1 MADIGSAYLT
11 IFPSMSGFGKELTG
25 YLNGVDLSGAG
36 QRMGSSLS
44 KSISAQVSDVGLKGL
59 EDAVV
64 KAEMKVRSAM
74 DKSAD
79 AAKELEIAQK
89 RLSEARAK
97 YPADSSQVAQAE
109 LRVQQA
115 QRKSAAAAKEV
126 DNAQGQLAHAQRELE
141 TATESSTSALR
152 AQDGAMDSLGGSSHG
167 LSGKLSAIT
176 GAAMGVAAELA
187 GRLFDAVLDLGSEM
201 VEASDS
207 AQKFA
212 STLSFAGIDDST
224 IKQLTA
230 STQEYADQTV
240 YDLADIRNVTAQLA
254 ANGVDNYEQL
264 AQAAGNLNAVA
275 GGSANTFQSV
285 AQVMTQ
291 TAGAGKLTTENWN
304 QLTDA
309 IPGASGA
316 LQQAMRDAGA
326 FEGNF
331 REAMENGEI
340 SADEFFAAV
349 QKLGMQDVAVEAAT
363 STSTIEG
370 ALGNLQASVVGVGS
384 QVITEL
390 NPVITG
396 AMNLLT
402 DAISSIPSA
411 AAEVA
416 PKLGEFFAP
425 ILETAQGVSDQLQP
439 LFSGL
444 FGAMF
449 DQMQAGLPLIT
460 PLASMLQTIGSTVVS
475 IGGQL
480 MSVLLP
486 ILTQIITFIT
496 EQVIPIVAPALQSI
510 FETVQTAMPLIQ
522 YAIESALT
530 AIQIAWNAV
539 WPVLQAVLVP
549 IMSGISA
556 TVQVAMTIIQGIIE
570 AVLAIINGD
579 WDGAWEAISS
589 TCSEVWSIIGD
600 TISGALDA
608 VGGFISDALSG
619 IQSAWDSAWS
629 SVKSFLSDTW
639 EGIKTGVQS
648 GIDSVVG
655 YLEGLPGQITGIFAG
670 AGSWLVE
677 SGSALLQGFADG
689 VMGAVGWVGDQI
701 SGALSQIRSL
711 FPFSP
716 AKRGPFSG
724 HGYTTYSGRALM
736 TDFGESIA
744 RSGASAVSA
753 AMGVMSDVSTA
764 LRSDGSAQLGV
775 GAYGYGAPAAP
786 AGGGAKVTNVY
797 LDGRL
802 LDVEGR
808 VAQKLEE
815 FVDAV
820 DAAWNMGKAVRA

>member
-126 DNAQGQLAHAQRELE
+126 DNAQGQLAHAQKELE
-141 TATESSTSALR
+141 AATESSTSALR
-152 AQDGAMDSLGGSSHG
+152 AQDGAMDSLGGSSNG

-176 GAAMGVAAELA
+176 GAAIGVAAELA

-224 IKQLTA
+224 IQQLTA

-240 YDLADIRNVTAQLA
+240 YDLADIRNATAQLA
-254 ANGVDNYEQL
+254 ANGVNDYAQL
-264 AQAAGNLNAVA
+264 AEAAGNLNAVA
-275 GGSANTFQSV
+275 GGSSDTFKSV
-285 AQVMTQ
+285 SMVMSQ
-291 TAGAGKLTTENWN
+291 TAGQGKLVTENWN

-316 LQQAMRDAGA
+316 LQQAMADAGA

-349 QKLGMQDVAVEAAT
+349 QKLGMTDVAKEAAT

-370 ALGNLQASVVGVGS
+370 AMGNLVASVVGVGS

-390 NPVITG
+390 NPIITG
-396 AMNLLT
+396 AMNLMT
-402 DAISSIPSA
+402 DAISGIPTLLSTYGPMLASFFEPLVTGARVAADFAVPAIQGLASA
-411 AAEVA
+411 V
-416 PKLGEFFAP
+416 
-425 ILETAQGVSDQLQP
+425 
-439 LFSGL
+439 
-444 FGAMF
+444 
-449 DQMQAGLPLIT
+449 T
-460 PLASMLQTIGSTVVS
+460 PLATTLGTMFQPVLSAVVTLVGRAVMALGQLAAVLAPIIEQVVS
-475 IGGQL
+475 FVTTQ
-480 MSVLLP
+480 LLP
-486 ILTQIITFIT
+486 VVQ
-496 EQVIPIVAPALQSI
+496 PAIAAVVS
-510 FETVQTAMPLIQ
+510 TVQTAMPLITS
-522 YAIESALT
+522 AISIALT
-530 AIQIAWNAV
+530 TIQAV
-539 WPVLQAVLVP
+539 WDTVWPHIQAVVMP
-549 IMSGISA
+549 IVQTISTNIQNA
-556 TVQVAMTIIQGIIE
+556 MAVIQAVISTVMA
-570 AVLAIINGD
+570 AINGD
-579 WDGAWEAISS
+579 WSAVWAGIQQVAQSVWDSIVGSIDGCLGSIQAAIDGALSAIKGIWEGAWDALGSFLDNAWNGFVRS
-589 TCSEVWSIIGD
+589 VSGGNEQVMSLLGNLPSRIIGVF
-600 TISGALDA
+600 SG
-608 VGGFISDALSG
+608 V
-619 IQSAWDSAWS
+619 
-629 SVKSFLSDTW
+629 
-639 EGIKTGVQS
+639 
-648 GIDSVVG
+648 
-655 YLEGLPGQITGIFAG
+655 
-670 AGSWLVE
+670 GSWLIDSGRALLDGFIGGIRSGFDAAVGAIE
-677 SGSALLQGFADG
+677 SGLSWIRGF
-689 VMGAVGWVGDQI
+689 
-701 SGALSQIRSL
+701 

-724 HGYTTYSGRALM
+724 HGYTTYSGKALM
-736 TDFGESIA
+736 EDWGKGIA
-744 RSGASAVSA
+744 SAGSSAVSSVL
-753 AMGVMSDVSTA
+753 GVMGSVSEAMELSAPSLGIASTA
-764 LRSDGSAQLGV
+764 RMSY
-775 GAYGYGAPAAP
+775 AYGRGAASTDGQTPIEIT
-786 AGGGAKVTNVY
+786 GNTFYVRDDSDIEKVARQLYV
-797 LDGRL
+797 LGQR
-802 LDVEGR
+802 R
-808 VAQKLEE
+808 AM
-815 FVDAV
+815 
-820 DAAWNMGKAVRA
+820 AW

>member
-126 DNAQGQLAHAQRELE
+126 DNAQGQLAHAQKELE
-141 TATESSTSALR
+141 AATESSTSALR
-152 AQDGAMDSLGGSSHG
+152 AQDGAMGSLGGSSSG

-176 GAAMGVAAELA
+176 GAAMGVAGEIA
-187 GRLFDAVLDLGSEM
+187 GRLFDAVVGLGGEM
-201 VEASDS
+201 VAASDS

-224 IKQLTA
+224 IQQLTA
-230 STQEYADQTV
+230 STQEYADRTV

-254 ANGVDNYEQL
+254 ANGVADYEQL

-275 GGSANTFQSV
+275 GGSASTFQSV

-316 LQQAMRDAGA
+316 LQDAMRSAGA

-340 SADEFFAAV
+340 SAEEFNAAV
-349 QKLGMQDVAVEAAT
+349 MQLGMQDVAIEAAT

-370 ALGNLQASVVGVGS
+370 AMGNLQASVVGVGAS
-384 QVITEL
+384 LIDAFK
-390 NPVITG
+390 PFITG
-396 AMNLLT
+396 GIAGIAS
-402 DAISSIPSA
+402 AISQLPALFQQVA
-411 AAEVA
+411 AAAAPAFQPFATALQQAWTALAPLVA
-416 PKLGEFFAP
+416 QLGGAFM
-425 ILETAQGVSDQLQP
+425 
-439 LFSGL
+439 GL
-444 FGAMF
+444 
-449 DQMQAGLPLIT
+449 MQALSPVVQMVTTYLGQWWATLVN
-460 PLASMLQTIGSTVVS
+460 IGAAIAATV
-475 IGGQL
+475 I
-480 MSVLLP
+480 P
-486 ILTQIITFIT
+486 ILTQIIGFISGT
-496 EQVIPIVAPALQSI
+496 LLPVVMPAIQSI
-510 FETVQTAMPLIQ
+510 FTAVQSTFPLIQ
-522 YAIESALT
+522 TIITGAMSVIQAI
-530 AIQIAWNAV
+530 WNAV
-539 WPVLQAVLVP
+539 WPVLQVIAVP
-549 IMSGISA
+549 IMEAVSSCVSAVMEAINAVISS
-556 TVQVAMTIIQGIIE
+556 VLSIIQG
-570 AVLAIINGD
+570 D
-579 WDGAWEAISS
+579 WEGAW
-589 TCSEVWSIIGD
+589 D
-600 TISGALDA
+600 TMS
-608 VGGFISDALSG
+608 
-619 IQSAWDSAWS
+619 
-629 SVKSFLSDTW
+629 SFLSSAW
-639 EGIKTGVQS
+639 EGIKSGVS
-648 GIDSVVG
+648 AGIDAVMSFLG
-655 YLEGLPGQITGIFAG
+655 SLPDRIIGIFSG

-677 SGSALLQGFADG
+677 SGKSLLQGFADG

-701 SGALSQIRSL
+701 SGALDTIRGF

-716 AKRGPFSG
+716 AKEGPFSG

-736 TDFGESIA
+736 TDFGKGIA
-744 RSGASAVSA
+744 QASGSAVSA
-753 AMGVMSDVSTA
+753 AIGAVSDVEGVFSGSPANLGATGYPVLGA
-764 LRSDGSAQLGV
+764 SLAGGADGSAADALLRSIDGGIAYIAQLLPEALDPATRARFAR
-775 GAYGYGAPAAP
+775 GAVSY
-786 AGGGAKVTNVY
+786 VY
-797 LDGRL
+797 
-802 LDVEGR
+802 
-808 VAQKLEE
+808 
-815 FVDAV
+815 
-820 DAAWNMGKAVRA
+820 